1 MRKALVPLL
10 FISLVANGILLWQL
24 KRSSQV
30 HIRHRVG
37 KDVGVELKNQFDGT
51 FSEVVLVHGY
61 MDNYPA
67 AKDLVDWAEKTA
79 GRPPGSFRVK
89 TY

>member
-1 MRKALVPLL
+1 MKKFMIPLL
-10 FISLVANGILLWQL
+10 LASLAFNAILLWQSN
-24 KRSSQV
+24 RASQV
-30 HIRHRVG
+30 HIRHRQG
-37 KDVGVELKNQFDGT
+37 KDVGVEMKNQFDGT

-67 AKDLVDWAEKTA
+67 AMDIVVWAEKTA
-79 GRPPGSFRVK
+79 GRPAGSFRVK